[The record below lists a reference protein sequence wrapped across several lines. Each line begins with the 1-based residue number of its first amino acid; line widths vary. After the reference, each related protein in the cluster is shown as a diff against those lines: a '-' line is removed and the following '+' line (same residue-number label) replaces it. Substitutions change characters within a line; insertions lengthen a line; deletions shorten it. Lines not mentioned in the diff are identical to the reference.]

1 MKISKPVFPGCNR
14 PWAKQRVA
22 LLLLLLT
29 SIAADAQTV
38 RGTVIE
44 RATGLPAAG
53 VVTLER
59 LSADSQV
66 LDSRSVLT
74 RSDGSFSVIAS
85 VPGRARLHVRRIGAI
100 PFRSEILSLAAGE
113 IKVVDVRMER
123 VPPRGSTTES
133 ALARIQVRGATPCRA
148 TDDGAYIATLWDDAR
163 TALMATEISAKE
175 DKTLRRSVRYVREL
189 DSPSLK
195 VFAESLHAFD
205 GSDSEAGAF
214 FRSRSGEELSSEGYW
229 YEDSHRAVW
238 FFGPDA
244 SALLS
249 ETFVRDHCFR
259 LTAEQGSDDGMIRLA
274 FEPVFA
280 RTREYSPA
288 EIIGIVKFDAATNEL
303 RQLEFD
309 WIRLRADTSLVGGE
323 VRFSHDSSGAWYVSS
338 WRLRMPREVLLV
350 SGQGAVGRRQTLL
363 EEGGV
368 VLDDLPVSGF
378 VPGTVTGLVRDAN
391 GKGLGNAIVRII
403 GSEVRVLTDERGRY
417 TLTGVPPGLQF
428 VVVDHEAF
436 LDFGIRLGQQRALIT
451 EGVERELLFSAPGPS
466 TVASALCPARD
477 LFGAR
482 PPANSAI
489 LRVSLAGRMRDTT
502 SSVAPRVRL
511 AAAATARG
519 VEYVATARLTPDGS
533 AVFCDAPTDV
543 DLILTD
549 PQQSGVALATLRLR
563 RGEIVAWSNHGT
575 RRIERRE

>member
-29 SIAADAQTV
+29 SIAVDAQTV

-309 WIRLRADTSLVGGE
+309 WLRLRADTSLWVARCVSRTTRAASGTYRPGDSE
-323 VRFSHDSSGAWYVSS
+323 CHVKWCSSRAGVRWDDVRRWWKREVWSWTTCRYQASFQARLQGLCATRTGRNSVTRSFASLAVRFGY
-338 WRLRMPREVLLV
+338 
-350 SGQGAVGRRQTLL
+350 
-363 EEGGV
+363 
-368 VLDDLPVSGF
+368 
-378 VPGTVTGLVRDAN
+378 
-391 GKGLGNAIVRII
+391 
-403 GSEVRVLTDERGRY
+403 
-417 TLTGVPPGLQF
+417 
-428 VVVDHEAF
+428 
-436 LDFGIRLGQQRALIT
+436 
-451 EGVERELLFSAPGPS
+451 
-466 TVASALCPARD
+466 
-477 LFGAR
+477 
-482 PPANSAI
+482 
-489 LRVSLAGRMRDTT
+489 
-502 SSVAPRVRL
+502 
-511 AAAATARG
+511 
-519 VEYVATARLTPDGS
+519 
-533 AVFCDAPTDV
+533 
-543 DLILTD
+543 
-549 PQQSGVALATLRLR
+549 
-563 RGEIVAWSNHGT
+563 
-575 RRIERRE
+575 